1 MNAEDEITLLGQET
15 IEAAFR
21 KAMSVSP
28 KRAADGT
35 SSATLRFGK
44 VSS

>member
-1 MNAEDEITLLGQET
+1 MNAEDEVKLLEQET

-35 SSATLRFGK
+35 SLATLRFGK
-44 VSS
+44 GSS

>member
-1 MNAEDEITLLGQET
+1 MNAKDVVTLLEQET

-35 SSATLRFGK
+35 SSVTLRFGK
-44 VSS
+44 GSS

>member
-1 MNAEDEITLLGQET
+1 MNAEDEITFLERET

-28 KRAADGT
+28 KTAADGT

>member
-1 MNAEDEITLLGQET
+1 MNAEYEIRLLEKET
-15 IEAAFR
+15 TEAAFS

-28 KRAADGT
+28 KTAADGT

-44 VSS
+44 GSS

>member
-1 MNAEDEITLLGQET
+1 MNAGDEVTLLEKET

-28 KRAADGT
+28 KGAADGT

-44 VSS
+44 GLS